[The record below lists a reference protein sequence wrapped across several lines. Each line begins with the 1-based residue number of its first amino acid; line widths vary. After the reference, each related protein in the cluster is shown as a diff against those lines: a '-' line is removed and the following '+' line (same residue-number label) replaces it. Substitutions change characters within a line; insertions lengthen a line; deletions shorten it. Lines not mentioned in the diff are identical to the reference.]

1 MPVYRNITAKKV
13 YITNTDYTLPGEF
26 FYYPPAG
33 SSRIDSLIDAKK
45 IRLWVTERQQP
56 SWMQLE
62 NAKLEQRPKTGVPLD
77 VVDLINQ
84 YSAYLMEK
92 LPQQLIV
99 INTVNDKCACTFL
112 HNISKKL
119 WKRVLLPH
127 LSAMGETCRH
137 RLIYSRALGETP
149 SKTHV
154 KLYFMWDKQPVGT
167 ATRVPWEWPDVN
179 IYSLPGADEY
189 AKAIRIQEHERQVNL
204 ALKLEQK
211 TREWREAANEDWTRR
226 KIRR

>member
-13 YITNTDYTLPGEF
+13 YITTSDVVLPGEF
-26 FYYPPAG
+26 FYYPPQG
-33 SSRIDSLIDAKK
+33 TSRLDSLLEHNLIRAWRLDSAEPPWIQVERVKIDQMRKG
-45 IRLWVTERQQP
+45 
-56 SWMQLE
+56 
-62 NAKLEQRPKTGVPLD
+62 GVPLD
-77 VVDLINQ
+77 VTRHVEE

-92 LPQQLIV
+92 LPNRV
-99 INTVNDKCACTFL
+99 VDMHFVNAKCACVFL
-112 HNISKKL
+112 HNLSKKM
-119 WKRVLLPH
+119 WRRVLLPH
-127 LSAMGETCRH
+127 LSEMGETCRH
-137 RLIYSRALGETP
+137 RLVYSRAFGETP

-167 ATRVPWEWPDVN
+167 ATRVPWEWPNVN
-179 IYSLPGADEY
+179 IYGLPGADEY